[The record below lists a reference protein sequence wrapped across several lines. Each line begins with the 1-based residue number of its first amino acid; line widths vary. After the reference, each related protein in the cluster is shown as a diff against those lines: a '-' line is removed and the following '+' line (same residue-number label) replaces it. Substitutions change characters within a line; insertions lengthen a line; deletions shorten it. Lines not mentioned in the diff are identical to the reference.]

1 MMTASTDTLKNIF
14 NEYSNYSLTSFSTDR
29 PYFQAKIYCSRLS
42 GFYIFNAFLL
52 IFLITC
58 SALTIFAID
67 CKLPQGRLQ
76 TTCTLLLTSVSL
88 KWVTNRYL
96 PTISYLT
103 SLDKYSM
110 VCIFF
115 LCLLR

>member
-1 MMTASTDTLKNIF
+1 MTASTNTLKNILS
-14 NEYSNYSLTSFSTDR
+14 EYSNYSLSSCASDK